1 MKMTRS
7 ELLTLIKEN
16 VESKFDIDTVR
27 ASDRLMDLGI
37 DSLGFVTL
45 LWCVEDRLGIQVEDD
60 AHLQALNASST
71 IEDLVIVYRQLGYE
85 ISID

>member
-1 MKMTRS
+1 MKITRS

-16 VESKFDIDTVR
+16 VESNVDIDTVI

-45 LWCVEDRLGIQVEDD
+45 LWCIEDRLGIQVEDD
-60 AHLQALNASST
+60 AHLQTLNASST
-71 IEDLVIVYRQLGYE
+71 IEDLVIVYKQLGYE